1 MNWDQLKTIAW
12 LRWRLARNQW
22 ARGKNIGAALAA
34 IATIAACLSG
44 LMAFGAG
51 LLGGIFGMGKA
62 SPAVFWGVWL
72 GASGIFLFLWMIGL
86 LAELQRSETIDLQK
100 LMHLPV
106 RLGQVFTIN
115 YIVSHLSTGFIITFP
130 AIMGLALGTVISC
143 GAKMILLLPLATGM
157 IFMVTA
163 WTYCLRGWLATL
175 MSNPRKRRTVT
186 TAIMFFFI
194 LISQGPNLYFNVMRH
209 SNHVTYSKDP
219 EVMKNQLAAQKAAT
233 HQKLD
238 TLKAAQMYVPPLW
251 LAWGAQE
258 LKDGNVLPA
267 LGGAIGCWMLAAL
280 GLRRA
285 YMGTLKYYRGDSK
298 TGATPALVPIVS
310 SASPVPRAAAAPPV
324 KASMGLM
331 EWKPPLVPE
340 ESAALALAT
349 FRSML
354 RAPEVKMAWG
364 SSMLATIVIAVSFL
378 FRGNLRVP
386 EAGLPFVATGAM
398 VFAMFMLVQFFS
410 NQFGFDRDGFRAYV
424 LSPVDRRLILLGK
437 NLACL
442 PAGLAYGL
450 IILGLLAYGVSL
462 PLLTVG
468 AAVLQLLTL
477 LMLAGMAGN
486 LLSIWMPYKIQA
498 GSMKPTKMP
507 GLTMFVMMLC
517 HIFFPIAMAPV
528 FIPPLAALLWDS
540 AGLPLA
546 PFVNIAFSVLVA
558 TGVAVGY
565 WYSLAPLGRLL
576 RQREIKILN
585 TVTAEI
591 E

>member
-1 MNWDQLKTIAW
+1 MNWDQFKTIAW

-34 IATIAACLSG
+34 IATIVAGMSG
-44 LMAFGAG
+44 LMAFCVGIV
-51 LLGGIFGMGKA
+51 GGIYGMGKA
-62 SPAVFWGVWL
+62 SLPVFWGVWL
-72 GASGIFLFLWMIGL
+72 GASGIFLFLWTIGL
-86 LAELQRSETIDLQK
+86 LAELQRSEMIDLQK

-130 AIMGLALGTVISC
+130 AIMGLVIGTVFSC
-143 GAKMILLLPLATGM
+143 GAIMILLLPLATGM

-163 WTYCLRGWLATL
+163 WTYCLRGWLSTL

-186 TAIMFFFI
+186 TMIMFFFI
-194 LISQGPNLYFNVMRH
+194 LISQGPNLYFNVMRR
-209 SNHVTYSKDP
+209 SMHVNYSKDP
-219 EVMKNQLAAQKAAT
+219 AVMKSQLEAQKSAT

-238 TLKAAQMYVPPLW
+238 ALKAAQMYFPPLW

-267 LGGAIGCWMLAAL
+267 IGGAAGCWLLAAL

-285 YMGTLKYYRGDSK
+285 YTGTLKYYRGDSK
-298 TGATPALVPIVS
+298 TGATAMSSMPANTS
-310 SASPVPRAAAAPPV
+310 SAPKISTGPPV
-324 KASMGLM
+324 KASMGMM
-331 EWKPPLVPE
+331 EWKPPFVPE
-340 ESAALALAT
+340 QSAALGLAT

-354 RAPEVKMAWG
+354 RAPEVKMQWG
-364 SSMLATIVIAVSFL
+364 SSMLATIVIGVSFA
-378 FRGNLRVP
+378 FRRNTNVP

-450 IILGLLAYGVSL
+450 IILGLLMYGVSL
-462 PLLTVG
+462 SPLAAG
-468 AAVLQLLTL
+468 AAVFQLLTL
-477 LMLAGMAGN
+477 LMLAGMVGN

-507 GLTMFVMMLC
+507 GLTMLVMMLC
-517 HIFFPIAMAPV
+517 HLFFPIAMAPV
-528 FIPPLAALLWDS
+528 FIPPLAAFLWHS
-540 AGLPLA
+540 AGMPLA
-546 PFVNIAFSVLVA
+546 AFVNMGFSALLA

-565 WYSLAPLGRLL
+565 WYSLIPLGRLL
-576 RQREIKILN
+576 RRREIKILN